1 MEERRNRSTERNR
14 IVSSILILLTVTA
27 VILIVPSV
35 ISDDSDAAVCDNI
48 RVFIEDENGK
58 YEESTVS
65 GVSTVKGAIEAAV
78 KAQNKTIT
86 YNDRGNV
93 ASVDGRTVDSDHSWR
108 VHQWLPLGT
117 SGWGVMG
124 FDSESDKMM
133 NSGTS
138 YCLHVCT
145 STNNDG
151 TIVYSIPNF
160 KPVSTGYVF
169 IRFANGF
176 DGDNIDVQNTF
187 TAEIRTEGFWLEG
200 TGSSMG
206 EVLKNAV
213 ESNQLD
219 IMLKTGTDSN
229 GNDLQCWIVRM
240 FGLGDELVGDGVWAY
255 WSQWTWVDGEWD
267 YNNWTLG
274 YYDPAVYKYM
284 ECIYLIS
291 TPDPYGD
298 GYIIDKGGAEPNP
311 YTDEI
316 KCIKNY
322 NEVKFVVDGEVVK
335 ETEVKYG
342 TILKESEIP
351 KITVPE
357 GKTLLGWGNIS
368 NAITE
373 DTVFTA
379 QFGSSS
385 ETVTIRYYYDDA
397 KKILLYT
404 EKIVSGS
411 SAAYSTV
418 PTKAETDEYTYRF
431 TGWSSDLSCVT
442 ADTDVTP
449 VFESIPKTHTHSWKT
464 ESTVSATCMSSGRTV
479 YVCEICGEKKTETS
493 QALGHSWDS
502 GTTKQPTCTQK
513 GSVTYTCTRCNVQ
526 KSESIAALGHSWNNG
541 TTKQPTCT
549 ENGSK
554 TYTCYR
560 CNEQKS
566 ESIPA
571 TGHSWDSGK
580 VKEPTCTETGL
591 KTYTCTECREKKE
604 EIIPAMGHTWSDW
617 VVTEEATPSVLGT
630 REHTCTVC
638 KESET
643 ASVLYVNT
651 DGDMEISRD
660 GVDTVVKRSDGVT
673 ESVTSVTAETKIA
686 DNHADVTIGSSAVA
700 EILKQM
706 SEVSDSVGDVK
717 SSLVISAG
725 DGSFGGVSYTISRE
739 DVASLSS
746 SDKLTVKLQSSF
758 GSVTFGNDI
767 LSDKSA
773 SDGITVRFVS
783 GDTETEE
790 KFSGKVSSGHTVNI
804 DMISGETQIHRLSG
818 TVTLTVKYG
827 LPEGTDP
834 GKISV
839 WYVDG
844 DTLTKVEGSSYDSV
858 KGEMTFTTD
867 HFSSWVIGVENTP
880 SGNGNGMVIYAAIGV
895 IAAVVCAGAVFLFV
909 RKK

>member
-1 MEERRNRSTERNR
+1 MGERRYRSAERNR
-14 IVSSILILLTVTA
+14 IVSLILVLLTVTA
-27 VILIVPSV
+27 MILIVPSV

-48 RVFIEDENGK
+48 RVFIEDENGE
-58 YEESTVS
+58 YEESTVN

-86 YNDRGNV
+86 YNERGNV

-124 FDSESDKMM
+124 FDSDSDKMM
-133 NSGTS
+133 NTGTS

-176 DGDNIDVQNTF
+176 DGDNFDVQNTF
-187 TAEIRTEGFWLEG
+187 TSEIRTEGFWLEG

-213 ESNQLD
+213 ESNRLD
-219 IMLKTGTDSN
+219 IILKTGTDSN
-229 GNDLQCWIVRM
+229 GNDLQCWITRM

-274 YYDPAVYKYM
+274 YYDPAVYKYV

-311 YTDEI
+311 YADEI

-322 NEVKFVVDGEVVK
+322 NTVRFEVDGEIVR
-335 ETEVKYG
+335 ETEVRYG
-342 TILKESEIP
+342 TILSESEIP

-357 GKTLLGWGNIS
+357 GKTFLGWGNIG

-373 DTVFTA
+373 DAVFTA
-379 QFGSSS
+379 QFDSNKV
-385 ETVTIRYYYDDA
+385 TVRYYYDEA
-397 KKILLYT
+397 KKILLHT
-404 EKIVSGS
+404 EQIDSGS
-411 SAAYSTV
+411 AAKYGLI

-431 TGWSSDLSCVT
+431 AGWSSDLSCVT
-442 ADTDVTP
+442 ADVDVTP
-449 VFESIPKTHTHSWKT
+449 VFESVAKSHTHSWKV
-464 ESTVSATCMSSGRTV
+464 ESTVPATCTDAGKTA
-479 YVCEICGEKKTETS
+479 YVCETCGEKKEE
-493 QALGHSWDS
+493 A
-502 GTTKQPTCTQK
+502 
-513 GSVTYTCTRCNVQ
+513 V
-526 KSESIAALGHSWNNG
+526 
-541 TTKQPTCT
+541 
-549 ENGSK
+549 
-554 TYTCYR
+554 
-560 CNEQKS
+560 
-566 ESIPA
+566 PA
-571 TGHSWDSGK
+571 TGH
-580 VKEPTCTETGL
+580 
-591 KTYTCTECREKKE
+591 
-604 EIIPAMGHTWSDW
+604 IWSDW
-617 VVTEEATPSVLGT
+617 TVTVEATQSAPGT
-630 REHTCTVC
+630 KEHTCTVC

-643 ASVLYVNT
+643 APVLYVNT
-651 DGDMEISRD
+651 NGDMEISRG
-660 GVDTVVKRSDGVT
+660 GVETVVKQSGGT
-673 ESVTSVTAETKIA
+673 AESVTSITAETKIA
-686 DNHADVTIGSSAVA
+686 DNHADVTIDSSAVA
-700 EILKQM
+700 EVLKQM

-717 SSLVISAG
+717 SSLVISAE
-725 DGSFGGVSYTISRE
+725 DGSFSGVSYAISSA
-739 DVASLSS
+739 DVSSLSAF
-746 SDKLTVKLQSSF
+746 DGITVKLQSSF
-758 GSVTFGNDI
+758 GSVTLDRDV

-773 SDGITVRFVS
+773 SNGITIRFVS

-790 KFSGKVSSGHTVNI
+790 KFNDRVSSGHSVNI
-804 DMISGETQIHRLSG
+804 DMISGETQIHELSG
-818 TVTLTVKYG
+818 TVTLAVKYE
-827 LPEGTDP
+827 LPEGTDS

-844 DTLTKVEGSSYDSV
+844 DTLKKVEESSYDSA
-858 KGEMTFTTD
+858 KGEMTFTTT

-880 SGNGNGMVIYAAIGV
+880 SGNDNSTVIYVAVGV
-895 IAAVVCAGAVFLFV
+895 IIAAVCAGAVFLFV

>member
-1 MEERRNRSTERNR
+1 MGERRNRSAERDR

-48 RVFIEDENGK
+48 RVFIEDENGE

-213 ESNQLD
+213 ESNLLD
-219 IMLKTGTDSN
+219 IILKTGTDSN

-274 YYDPAVYKYM
+274 YYDPAVYKYV

-298 GYIIDKGGAEPNP
+298 GYIIDKGGSEPNP
-311 YTDEI
+311 YAGEI

-322 NEVKFVVDGEVVK
+322 NTVKFVVDGEVVK
-335 ETEVKYG
+335 ETEAKYG
-342 TILKESEIP
+342 TILSESEIP

-357 GKTLLGWGNIS
+357 GKIFLGWGNIG

-379 QFGSSS
+379 QFDSTKV
-385 ETVTIRYYYDDA
+385 TVRYYYDDA
-397 KKILLYT
+397 KKILLHT
-404 EKIVSGS
+404 EQIDSGS
-411 SAAYSTV
+411 AAKYDLI

-431 TGWSSDLSCVT
+431 IGWSSDLSCVT
-442 ADTDVTP
+442 ADIDVTP
-449 VFESIPKTHTHSWKT
+449 VFESVAKSHTHSWKV
-464 ESTVSATCMSSGRTV
+464 ESTVSATCTAAGKTT
-479 YVCEICGEKKTETS
+479 YICETCGEKKEET
-493 QALGHSWDS
+493 
-502 GTTKQPTCTQK
+502 
-513 GSVTYTCTRCNVQ
+513 V
-526 KSESIAALGHSWNNG
+526 
-541 TTKQPTCT
+541 
-549 ENGSK
+549 
-554 TYTCYR
+554 
-560 CNEQKS
+560 
-566 ESIPA
+566 PA
-571 TGHSWDSGK
+571 TGH
-580 VKEPTCTETGL
+580 
-591 KTYTCTECREKKE
+591 
-604 EIIPAMGHTWSDW
+604 IQSDW
-617 VVTEEATPSVLGT
+617 TVTKEATLSAPGIK
-630 REHTCTVC
+630 EHTCTVC
-638 KESET
+638 GET
-643 ASVLYVNT
+643 ETVSVLYVNT

-660 GVDTVVKRSDGVT
+660 GVETVVKQSDGIT
-673 ESVTSVTAETKIA
+673 ESVTSITAETKIT
-686 DNHADVTIGSSAVA
+686 DNHADVTIDSSAVA
-700 EILKQM
+700 EVLKQM

-725 DGSFGGVSYTISRE
+725 DGSFSGVSYAISSE
-739 DVASLSS
+739 DVSSLSA
-746 SDKLTVKLQSSF
+746 SDGITVKLQSSF
-758 GSVTFGNDI
+758 GSVTLGKDV

-773 SDGITVRFVS
+773 SNGITIRFVS

-790 KFSGKVSSGHTVNI
+790 KFNDKVSSGHSVNI
-804 DMISGETQIHRLSG
+804 DMISGETQIHNLSG
-818 TVTLTVKYG
+818 TVTLAVKYE
-827 LPEGTDP
+827 LPEGTDS
-834 GKISV
+834 GKIFV

-844 DTLTKVEGSSYDSV
+844 DTLTKVEGASYDSA
-858 KGEMTFTTD
+858 KGEMTFTTT

-880 SGNGNGMVIYAAIGV
+880 SGNDNSTVIYVVIGAIV
-895 IAAVVCAGAVFLFV
+895 AVVCAGAVFLFV